1 VQARF
6 DQIPI
11 FPLLAPAFD
20 LEPPSGAMYFLD
32 FAVRR
37 RTRSVDRYD
46 EILKEATAAKK
57 TRYRESVRE
66 SRHGLEKLA
75 EHDDLDLVKIH
86 WGLRTANHSAK
97 VVFDTILHATDAQ

>member
-1 VQARF
+1 VQAHF
-6 DQIPI
+6 DQSR
-11 FPLLAPAFD
+11 FPALAQDFD
-20 LEPPSGAMYFLD
+20 AEVLSDPVYFLD

-37 RTRSVDRYD
+37 RTRSVDLYD
-46 EILKEATAAKK
+46 EILEKATAAQK

-66 SRHGLEKLA
+66 SRHGLEKVT
-75 EHDDLDLVKIH
+75 ENDNLDLVKIH